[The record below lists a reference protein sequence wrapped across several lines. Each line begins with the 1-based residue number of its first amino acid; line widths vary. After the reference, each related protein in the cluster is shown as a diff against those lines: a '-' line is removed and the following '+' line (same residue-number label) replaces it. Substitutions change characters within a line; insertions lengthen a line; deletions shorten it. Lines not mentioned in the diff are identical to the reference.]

1 MIQSRKALEAL
12 KDWSK
17 KYPEFRARIDH
28 RRVPDEIS
36 DPNPKTQKWLKHFWA
51 GHQQNKPPDVD
62 GVIQKEEELLCN
74 NDDTFRTI
82 SSSLIIL
89 GLLGT
94 FIGLFLV
101 IRPIPGIIQNTRD
114 SATNTDRAAVAK
126 SMTEMLEAIGEPLSG
141 MGFAFGT
148 SIFGLGC
155 MIVLNLILFLSRFS
169 KKRFELI
176 DELETHCNEHIA
188 PRFRL
193 FTPETQW
200 EEAVTQLEAAVNRA
214 FKDLADRH
222 SEFMADQEDYLKR
235 TLEAHFEKVL
245 AYLEPLFQTL
255 KNTLKNT
262 SDTLNAASGTL
273 NAASASSQRTS
284 EKWQKTLDDFAELH
298 AKFMAEQ
305 KENLET
311 ALKPLLQSLN
321 RASDTLNEAA
331 EDWSKTFSQGAEAVR
346 VAGGDFVKHISN
358 FTKLSEPLEELKAA
372 VEKMVEGFDK
382 RIEALALTMG
392 ETYQVLQKL
401 NPDEPPYQPVFEDIR
416 KQLDAIH
423 KTEQALLKF
432 QQVEDIRAG
441 LNAIRETEQ
450 ELLRFQQVSD
460 DENKAD
466 IEDIRTRLNAIHET
480 ERELLRRVSDD
491 KDKVDLDA
499 KVAALRQSLS
509 SVERAIENFKT
520 TLMGNL
526 TVVNQTLHDFP
537 EVLRQQNQIIGLLT
551 NMDVRPDRPKRL
563 KRLMGKLK
571 GFFKRI

>member
-1 MIQSRKALEAL
+1 MFDLSFEWNFLTIWLLVMGMVFCYGLGLTIKTMFAMIQSRKALEAL
-12 KDWSK
+12 KDWSEDH
-17 KYPEFRARIDH
+17 PEFRARIDH

-94 FIGLFLV
+94 FIGLFMV

-114 SATNTDRAAVAK
+114 SATNTDPAAVAK

-148 SIFGLGC
+148 SICGLGF
-155 MIVLNLILFLSRFS
+155 MIVLNLFLFLSRFK

-245 AYLEPLFQTL
+245 AYLKPLFQTL
-255 KNTLKNT
+255 KNT
-262 SDTLNAASGTL
+262 SDTFNAASGTL
-273 NAASASSQRTS
+273 DAASASSQRTS
-284 EKWQKTLDDFAELH
+284 EKWQQTLDDFAELH
-298 AKFMAEQ
+298 AKFMADQ
-305 KENLET
+305 KSRKNSGSCRLTNRLVTEANLADKNAT
-311 ALKPLLQSLN
+311 RPPARRRWTLRGQATTRHGHDFLDPLLI
-321 RASDTLNEAA
+321 
-331 EDWSKTFSQGAEAVR
+331 F
-346 VAGGDFVKHISN
+346 GG
-358 FTKLSEPLEELKAA
+358 
-372 VEKMVEGFDK
+372 
-382 RIEALALTMG
+382 
-392 ETYQVLQKL
+392 Q
-401 NPDEPPYQPVFEDIR
+401 
-416 KQLDAIH
+416 
-423 KTEQALLKF
+423 
-432 QQVEDIRAG
+432 
-441 LNAIRETEQ
+441 
-450 ELLRFQQVSD
+450 
-460 DENKAD
+460 
-466 IEDIRTRLNAIHET
+466 
-480 ERELLRRVSDD
+480 RRP
-491 KDKVDLDA
+491 A
-499 KVAALRQSLS
+499 
-509 SVERAIENFKT
+509 T
-520 TLMGNL
+520 
-526 TVVNQTLHDFP
+526 
-537 EVLRQQNQIIGLLT
+537 
-551 NMDVRPDRPKRL
+551 
-563 KRLMGKLK
+563 
-571 GFFKRI
+571 